1 MSAPVV
7 SDVIVVG
14 AGIMG
19 STAAFF
25 LRQRG
30 RSVTLLERGLA
41 GQQASGVNFGN
52 VRRQGRYLSQLP
64 LANRARE
71 IWGRLPELVGEDCE
85 FLARGHLRVCF
96 RPEVVG
102 QFEAYAANAQELGL
116 NLELLT
122 PGQIRERFPYL
133 GHGVLAGSF
142 SPLDGHAN
150 PRLVAPAFARAAARL
165 GVAVRENTEVLDI
178 QKHGEDFVV
187 EVAGGQ
193 QFRAPVVLVT
203 AGAWAGAMCAA
214 MGEPVDLIARGP
226 TMAVTEPVSYLIEP
240 SLGVSTPVVEETV
253 YLRQITRGNVILG
266 GGTRGPAYPDLKRAY
281 VIPENTMAAMGQ
293 FRRLVPGLAKLRII
307 RVWTG
312 IESYL
317 PDDIPVIGPS
327 VKVPGLYY
335 AFGFCGAGFQIGPG
349 VGDVVA
355 ELIDT
360 GRTTT
365 PIEAFSMARFQNVQG
380 AAA

>member
-1 MSAPVV
+1 MSTPVV

-19 STAAFF
+19 TTAAYF
-25 LRQRG
+25 LRRRG
-30 RSVTLLERGLA
+30 RSVTLIERGLA

-71 IWGRLPELVGEDCE
+71 IWGRLQELVGEDCE
-85 FLARGHLRVCF
+85 FLARGHIRVCF
-96 RPEVVG
+96 RPEIVG
-102 QFEAYAANAQELGL
+102 QFESYAQSARELGL
-116 NLELLT
+116 DLELLT
-122 PGQIRERFPYL
+122 PRMIRERFPYL
-133 GHGVLAGSF
+133 GPGVLAGSYA
-142 SPLDGHAN
+142 PLDGHAN

-165 GVAVRENTEVLDI
+165 GADVREYTEVLAI
-178 QKHGEDFVV
+178 EKHGEDFVV
-187 EVAGGQ
+187 EAAGGQ
-193 QFRAPVVLVT
+193 LFRAPVVLVT

-214 MGEPVDLIARGP
+214 FEEPVDLIARGP
-226 TMAVTEPVSYLIEP
+226 TMAVTEPVAYVIEP
-240 SLGVSTPVVEETV
+240 SIGVSTPVVEETV

-266 GGTRGPAYPDLKRAY
+266 GGTRGPAYPDLKRSY
-281 VIPENTMAAMGQ
+281 VVPENTLAQLGQ

-317 PDDIPVIGPS
+317 PDDLPVIGPS
-327 VKVPGLYY
+327 VKVPGLFY

-349 VGDVVA
+349 VGDVMA

-360 GRTTT
+360 GGTTT
-365 PIEAFSMARFQNVQG
+365 PIDAFSMDRFQSMQ

>member
-19 STAAFF
+19 ATAAFF
-25 LRQRG
+25 LRRRH
-30 RSVTLLERGLA
+30 RSVTLIERGLA

-71 IWGRLPELVGEDCE
+71 IWGRLSELVGEDGE
-85 FLARGHLRVCF
+85 FLARGHIRVCF
-96 RPEVVG
+96 RPEIVG
-102 QFEAYAANAQELGL
+102 QFESYAKSARELGL
-116 NLELLT
+116 DLELLS
-122 PGQIRERFPYL
+122 PPMLRERFPYL
-133 GHGVLAGSF
+133 GRDVLAGSY
-142 SPLDGHAN
+142 SPHDGHAN
-150 PRLVAPAFARAAARL
+150 PRLVTPAFARAAAKL
-165 GVAVRENTEVLDI
+165 GANVRENTEVLSI
-178 QKHGEDFVV
+178 EKHGEDFLV
-187 EVAGGQ
+187 EAIGGQ
-193 QFRAPVVLVT
+193 QFRAPVVLIT
-203 AGAWAGAMCAA
+203 TGAWAGSMCAA
-214 MGEPVDLIARGP
+214 FGEPVDLIARGP
-226 TMAVTEPVSYLIEP
+226 TMAVTEPVRYVIEP
-240 SLGVSTPVVEETV
+240 SIGVSTPVVEETV

-266 GGTRGPAYPDLKRAY
+266 GGTRGPAYPDLKRSY
-281 VIPENTMAAMGQ
+281 VVPENTLAQMGQ

-327 VKVPGLYY
+327 LKVPGLFY

-349 VGDVVA
+349 VGDVMA

-360 GRTTT
+360 GKTTT
-365 PIEAFSMARFQNVQG
+365 PIDAFSMARFQTAQ